1 LTRLGISI
9 TSREDKST
17 LTTRNSND
25 ILNERYVSI
34 VGSSIAQKYKQ
45 EQRIMEELTDIR
57 EKIRYGRKMNRRL
70 HSTPFMKIQFYIACK
85 SMEQGFKPELVN
97 AKNTS
102 RMCPICGEISKPN
115 GHVFKCAAPK

>member
-1 LTRLGISI
+1 MFHKASKVIA
-9 TSREDKST
+9 K
-17 LTTRNSND
+17 
-25 ILNERYVSI
+25 I
-34 VGSSIAQKYKQ
+34 VAEENVKP
-45 EQRIMEELTDIR
+45 IMEELTDIR

-70 HSTPFMKIQFYIACK
+70 HSMPFMKIQFYIACK

-115 GHVFKCAAPK
+115 GNIFKCAAPK